1 MKTRFGTGAVV
12 VALFLLGTAGCV
24 SEEPLSEADKSLFLR
39 AGDLTRYGFNYK
51 NVDGHEKFSKIR
63 QLGGAYQLT
72 YEFQAPAGERPP
84 LYIYANVFIAA
95 NASDALMSSGA
106 ESIGLLIGLKAGG
119 VEERE
124 VRMPGDERGK
134 LRVLVKGGKPVGN
147 VYTVRDGRK
156 TYALVMAGLYFD
168 DPEDWKELVGP
179 KLQQL
184 AGYSPA

>member
-1 MKTRFGTGAVV
+1 MITRFGIGAAVF
-12 VALFLLGTAGCV
+12 ALFLLATPGCF

-39 AGDLTRYGFNYK
+39 AGELARYGFKYQNA
-51 NVDGHEKFSKIR
+51 DGHEKFSKIR

-84 LYIYANVFIAA
+84 LYIYANVFVAA

-106 ESIGLLIGLKAGG
+106 ENIGLLIGLKASGI
-119 VEERE
+119 EERE
-124 VRMPGDERGK
+124 VSLPGDEQGK
-134 LRVLVKGGKPVGN
+134 LSVLVKGGKPLGN

-156 TYALVMAGLYFD
+156 TYALVLAGLYFE
-168 DPEDWKELVGP
+168 DPADWKELLGP